1 MIEPRILV
9 HFDGKKTVYEP
20 GEVLAGQVRIEPLP
34 LEDIKAVELSILWYT
49 DGKGD
54 QDLHVR
60 YFRRWSQDGDLPLDL
75 REPLRFQTV
84 LPQTPL
90 SYDGLI
96 VRIRWCVRVRLFRSR
111 GREIVEEVP
120 FRLGRVAPA
129 RVRLQ

>member
-1 MIEPRILV
+1 MTEPRILI
-9 HFDGKKTVYEP
+9 HFEGKKTVYEP
-20 GEVLAGQVRIEPLP
+20 GEVLAGQVRIEPAP
-34 LEDIKAVELSILWYT
+34 SQDIKAIELSILWYT

-60 YFRRWSQDGDLPLDL
+60 YFRRWSQDGDLPLEL
-75 REPLRFQTV
+75 GEPLRFQTV

-96 VRIRWCVRVRLFRSR
+96 IRIRWCVRVRIFRSR
-111 GREIVEEVP
+111 GRELVEEVP